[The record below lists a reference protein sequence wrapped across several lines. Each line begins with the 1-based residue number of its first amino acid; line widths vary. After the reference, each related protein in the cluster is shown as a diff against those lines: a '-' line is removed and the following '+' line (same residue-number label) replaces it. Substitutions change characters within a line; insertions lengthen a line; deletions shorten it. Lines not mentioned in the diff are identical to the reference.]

1 MNRRTLWLLLAML
14 QLGACAVIPAL
25 EGDLDHQLN
34 RFLAEDEY
42 ARALDVIT
50 YVREDHP
57 QYARLVARRPAV
69 EARARAFEQAQ
80 IRRAAAL
87 TAQGDWSG
95 AFETYRAAI
104 NKLPSSVPLRK
115 ELQAFRRKQAER
127 IEELRIERL
136 VARARWLER
145 TIALQRSIVHVDQ
158 NNWTE
163 QRELERYQ
171 EEANAL
177 ATELTRI
184 GSTALENEN
193 LGVAAR
199 TLPIAA
205 RLSPTPS
212 AESAKE
218 RLSQAETAQVQ
229 SQRRQRNRAL
239 EKLRH
244 RESASLLSDFR
255 KAFAAGDLKRARQL
269 MQRLSEIDGGNPEV
283 QTERSAFE
291 DKLDQVLRTHLESAI
306 SLYGRGRF
314 DEAVAQ
320 WNRVLAIDPENEQ
333 ARAGVERA
341 ERVMQKLR
349 ELREKQSGAQPP
361 SSAQHT
367 ASRADP

>member
-1 MNRRTLWLLLAML
+1 MNIRTLWLLLAML

-25 EGDLDHQLN
+25 EGDLNHQLD
-34 RFLAEDEY
+34 RYLAEDDY
-42 ARALDVIT
+42 ARALEVLT

-57 QYARLVARRPAV
+57 QYARLVARRLAV

-80 IRRAAAL
+80 LRRAAEL
-87 TAQGDWSG
+87 TAQGDWAG
-95 AFETYRAAI
+95 ALDTYRTAI
-104 NKLPSSVPLRK
+104 NKLPNSVPLRK
-115 ELQAFRRKQAER
+115 ALQAFRRKQDER
-127 IEELRIERL
+127 VEELRIERL

-145 TIALQRSIVHVDQ
+145 AIVLQRSIVHVDQ
-158 NNWTE
+158 DNWTE
-163 QRELERYQ
+163 KRQLESYQ
-171 EEANAL
+171 EEARSL
-177 ATELTRI
+177 AHELARI

-218 RLSQAETAQVQ
+218 RLTQAETAQVQ
-229 SQRRQRNRAL
+229 SQRRHQHRAL

-244 RESASLLSDFR
+244 RESASLLTDFR
-255 KAFAAGDLKRARQL
+255 KTFTAGDLKRARQL
-269 MQRLSEIDGGNPEV
+269 MLRLSEIDGGNPEV

-291 DKLDQVLRTHLESAI
+291 AKLDQVLRTHLESAI

-320 WNRVLAIDPENEQ
+320 WNRVLDIDPENEQ

-349 ELREKQSGAQPP
+349 ELREKQSGGQPP
-361 SSAQHT
+361 SAAQHT
-367 ASRADP
+367 VSRADP